1 MDFSKLK
8 AVETS
13 NKRQGG
19 GLPPKVQEFDDM
31 KYRKA
36 PSKKSGLIG
45 KFYIGDKRIEELSLA
60 TVNALR
66 HFNDPTDKNSVFIAV
81 VADKDAKMLRKRENK
96 DKGNNFKSDA
106 FEAALTA
113 AGLIDPSLVKTNQ
126 FLSWTSVG
134 KGVSVDGISCVEIFQ
149 IGKGTKKAQPGKAKA
164 EAQEASAKAT
174 GTVDGTTATSA
185 PTEAKAEQAPQ
196 ATTEE
201 ASPATAAAPPAAS
214 ATGADDWT

>member
-164 EAQEASAKAT
+164 EAQEASAKAAS
-174 GTVDGTTATSA
+174 TVDGTTATSA
-185 PTEAKAEQAPQ
+185 PIPEAKAEQAPP

-201 ASPATAAAPPAAS
+201 APPAAS
-214 ATGADDWT
+214 ATGADDWS